1 MLPLNADPWPWLLV
15 FVILA
20 AVLGPVATL
29 RYLARLEQQ
38 RAHRRERRKGPKDPP
53 TA

>member
-1 MLPLNADPWPWLLV
+1 MLPLNTDLWPWLLV

-29 RYLARLEQQ
+29 RYLARLERQK
-38 RAHRRERRKGPKDPP
+38 AHRREGGKGPKDPP
-53 TA
+53 AT